1 MRNYEKYAEEMR
13 KYDGKSFCDDF
24 IIPHIFNSKDNCMNI
39 DCKACHMLQTI
50 WLFEE
55 YEEPKEPEVD
65 WSKVAVDTLILV
77 RDTEYD
83 EWEKGHFA
91 KYENGKICVWCG
103 GQTSWTA
110 EGAIAEW
117 KYAKLAENE
126 EGGAK

>member
-1 MRNYEKYAEEMR
+1 MRNYEKYAEEIKKHLYNGR
-13 KYDGKSFCDDF
+13 FCGEF
-24 IIPHIFNSKDNCMNI
+24 IVPKII
-39 DCKACHMLQTI
+39 KASTCSGMSCVVCRMLQML
-50 WLFEE
+50 WLLED
-55 YEEPKEPEVD
+55 YEEPETDWSTMEVD
-65 WSKVAVDTLILV
+65 TPILV

-117 KYAKLAENE
+117 KYAKLAESE
-126 EGGAK
+126 EE